1 MALTVHARYA
11 GKMNSRN
18 VNMVKTKGLNDFG
31 FTSVAI
37 PKAENSSKGV
47 SVEYVP
53 EAGKEW
59 FVLRA
64 TYQREDRAADA
75 LIEAGHYAY
84 VAKRYV
90 VKEVNGRRKRTLENL
105 IPSIL
110 FAYIT
115 ADFADLIIRDN
126 RKDEKSPCPTL
137 ATFLGYYYNHFEKNE
152 FDKNPPLRIREGEM
166 LNFIL
171 ATCKHSED
179 LISLSR
185 GKERLVSGD
194 EVIVT
199 RGPFKGVQGK
209 VLDDDGRSRIVVSL
223 TGLGNYATTR
233 IPYSYLRQKPLV
245 VDCSRDE

>member
-1 MALTVHARYA
+1 MD
-11 GKMNSRN
+11 SRI
-18 VNMVKTKGLNDFG
+18 VNLVKTRKMTDSG
-31 FTSVAI
+31 FASVAI

-47 SVEYVP
+47 SVEYAP

-90 VKEVNGRRKRTLENL
+90 VKEVDGHRKRVLENL

-110 FAYIT
+110 FAYLT
-115 ADFADLIIRDN
+115 PDFADLVIRDN
-126 RKDEKSPCPTL
+126 RKDMKSPCPQL
-137 ATFLGYYYNHFEKNE
+137 STFLGYYYNHFERNE
-152 FDKNPPLRIREGEM
+152 FNKNPPLRVSEAEM

-179 LISLSR
+179 LLSLQRSSV
-185 GKERLVSGD
+185 RLASGA

-199 RGPFKGVQGK
+199 RGPFKGVRGK
-209 VLDDDGRSRIVVSL
+209 VIDDDGRSRIVVSL
-223 TGLGNYATTR
+223 TGLGDYATTR
-233 IPYSYLRQKPLV
+233 IPYSYLRRKP
-245 VDCSRDE
+245 